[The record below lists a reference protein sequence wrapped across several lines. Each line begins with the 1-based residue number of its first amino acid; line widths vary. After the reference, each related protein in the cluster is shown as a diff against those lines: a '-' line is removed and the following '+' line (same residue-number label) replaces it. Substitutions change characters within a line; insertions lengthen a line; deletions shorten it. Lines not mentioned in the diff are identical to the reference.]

1 MRYPFYYIAEKQH
14 EAFNKIKE
22 KSDDDYEKNI
32 VYIAAGTLVLSMT
45 FLEKIIKVETSS
57 GIWFLITSWGLLAIT
72 LLGNLVSHQL
82 SSRFHEICI
91 DLYDK
96 CGELSGEPSDEENA
110 TFKENLDFAD
120 KKFESCNSTIRTLNW
135 ATTLSLFVGILSMVI
150 FCSMN
155 ALNAKIQNEIISKN
169 KQDSIMSKQIKPH
182 TQNTDISKGRTM
194 SPSMRPPSQSTNNGT
209 GNGNQG
215 SGSNAGSG
223 NSQSGNK

>member
-1 MRYPFYYIAEKQH
+1 MGLTENQH

-45 FLEKIIKVETSS
+45 FLEKIIKLETSS
-57 GIWFLITSWGLLAIT
+57 GVWFLITSWGLLAIT

-96 CGELSGEPSDEENA
+96 CGELSGDPSDEENA

-120 KKFESCNSTIRTLNW
+120 KKFESYNSTIRTLNW
-135 ATTLSLFVGILSMVI
+135 ATTLSLFFGILLMVI

-155 ALNAKIQNEIISKN
+155 ALNAKTQNEITLKN
-169 KQDSIMSKQIKPH
+169 KQDSIMSKQIKPQ
-182 TQNTDISKGRTM
+182 TQDTDISKGRTM
-194 SPSMRPPSQSTNNGT
+194 SPSMRPPTQSTNNGT
-209 GNGNQG
+209 GNGSQG
-215 SGSNAGSG
+215 AGSNAGSG

>member
-1 MRYPFYYIAEKQH
+1 MGLTEKQH

-57 GIWFLITSWGLLAIT
+57 GIWFLIISWGLLALT

-82 SSRFHEICI
+82 SSRFHEICL

-96 CGELSGEPSDEENA
+96 CGELPEAPTNEQNA
-110 TFKENLDFAD
+110 TFQQRFDHAE

-135 ATTLSLFVGILSMVI
+135 TTTFSLFLGIALMVI

-155 ALNAKIQNEIISKN
+155 ALNAKAQNEITLKN
-169 KQDSIMSKQIKPH
+169 KQDSIMSKEIKPQ
-182 TQNTDISKGRTM
+182 TQGTDITKGRTM
-194 SPSMRPPSQSTNNGT
+194 SPSMKPIAPSTTASSGSNT
-209 GNGNQG
+209 QG
-215 SGSNAGSG
+215 SGSNAGTG
-223 NSQSGNK
+223 NNQTGNK

>member
-1 MRYPFYYIAEKQH
+1 MALTEKQQ

-57 GIWFLITSWGLLAIT
+57 GIVLLIISWSLLALT
-72 LLGNLVSHQL
+72 LLCNILSHQL
-82 SSRFHEICI
+82 SSWFHEICL

-96 CGELSGEPSDEENA
+96 CGELSSESSDEEKTA
-110 TFKENLDFAD
+110 HKEKSDFAD
-120 KKFESCNSTIRTLNW
+120 RKFESYNSTIRILNW
-135 ATTLSLFVGILSMVI
+135 TTTLSLFFGILFMII
-150 FCSMN
+150 FCSKN
-155 ALNAKIQNEIISKN
+155 ALNAKKQNEITLKI
-169 KQDSIMSKQIKPH
+169 KQDSIMSKPIKPQ
-182 TQNTDISKGRTM
+182 TQDTDISKGRTM
-194 SPSMRPPSQSTNNGT
+194 SPSMRPPAQSNNNDT
-209 GNGNQG
+209 ANGNQG